1 MPRSDCRSLQ
11 DQIAGGARGPA
22 GAFLLPRHQRELRM
36 SMPVH
41 LAMPMAG
48 AHPQELEDTLNEIHA
63 SHKHE
68 ALHVPA
74 PWGTPVLAVAE
85 GNVVKLFTSKQGGL
99 TVYQSDD
106 RQNATPFSRARRP

>member
-1 MPRSDCRSLQ
+1 
-11 DQIAGGARGPA
+11 
-22 GAFLLPRHQRELRM
+22 M

-48 AHPQELEDTLNEIHA
+48 AHPKELEDTLNEIHA